1 MGDPKSPNLFQYY
14 DGEINM
20 LFSPEKLREIAEQAS
35 ALNEKRYIKVG
46 STMVKN
52 QDYYNL
58 SEKDKEELIEKSSEN
73 LFEHIDSKLDRL
85 NVQYNTEVNPIRKQ
99 ILLLKYDLMIE
110 SVGDLTD
117 EDTDYI
123 NILKNKLIRLEK
135 KLSILE
141 KSENV

>member
-1 MGDPKSPNLFQYY
+1 
-14 DGEINM
+14 M